1 MASFEFLAIILTGLG
16 LTASITYYAMVLRNQ
31 NKTQLMQIET
41 RRANI
46 LMNLHSEWGK
56 NEYQKASWTV
66 MGLTFKDYDDFIN
79 KYGLTTEY
87 SEVNQE
93 IFKVGWFFNGLG
105 SLLHKGFASLDLVD
119 ELFGY
124 MVIWL
129 WEIMRPIIVESRTR
143 YNQPESL
150 EWFEYLYNEIQTFRE
165 TQN

>member
-1 MASFEFLAIILTGLG
+1 
-16 LTASITYYAMVLRNQ
+16 
-31 NKTQLMQIET
+31 MQIET

-66 MGLTFKDYDDFIN
+66 MGLTFKDYDDFVN

>member
-66 MGLTFKDYDDFIN
+66 MGLTFKDYDDFVN

-87 SEVNQE
+87 LEVNQE

>member
-66 MGLTFKDYDDFIN
+66 MGLTFKDYDDFVN

>member
-1 MASFEFLAIILTGLG
+1 MASFEFLATILTGLG
-16 LTASITYYAMVLRNQ
+16 LTASVIYYASVLRNQ

-56 NEYQKASWTV
+56 DEYQKASWTV
-66 MGLTFKDYDDFIN
+66 MGLDVDDFDDFVT
-79 KYGLTTEY
+79 KYGPITEY

-93 IFKVGWFFNGLG
+93 IYKVGWFFNGLG
-105 SLLHKGFASLDLVD
+105 SLVHKEFASLDLVD

-129 WEIMRPIIVESRTR
+129 WEILGPIIVESRTR

-150 EWFEYLYNEIQTFRE
+150 EWFEYLYNEIQKCRE
-165 TQN
+165 TRT

>member
-16 LTASITYYAMVLRNQ
+16 LTASISYYAMVLRNQ

-66 MGLTFKDYDDFIN
+66 MGLTFEDYDDFVN
-79 KYGLTTEY
+79 KYGPTTEY

>member
-16 LTASITYYAMVLRNQ
+16 LTASISYYAMVLRNQ

-56 NEYQKASWTV
+56 DEYQKASWTV
-66 MGLTFKDYDDFIN
+66 IGLTFEDYDDFVN
-79 KYGLTTEY
+79 KYGPTTEY

-129 WEIMRPIIVESRTR
+129 WEILRPIIVESRTR